1 MSDLLEV
8 VFQFPL
14 TDELII
20 VSSYDE
26 QLERQLDQTLMKHHT
41 TQRAKGDV
49 ELIHHLAQDVW
60 EALGLDKT
68 HPDKQTPTCF
78 SLTWNPGGREVRPT
92 MTTTETQPQT
102 LETN

>member
-8 VFQFPL
+8 TFQFPH
-14 TDELII
+14 TNELII
-20 VSSYDE
+20 ISSCDK
-26 QLERQLDQTLMKHHT
+26 QLETQIDQILMKHHM
-41 TQRAKGDV
+41 TQRVKGDV
-49 ELIHHLAQDVW
+49 ELIHHLTQDAW
-60 EALGLDKT
+60 KRLGLDKT
-68 HPDKQTPTCF
+68 YPDKQFPTCF